1 MEKPAFTRVYLSSV
15 RVMML
20 IIRVLAVE
28 SLCQVMMG

>member
-1 MEKPAFTRVYLSSV
+1 MEKPAFTRVYLSGV

-28 SLCQVMMG
+28 SLYQTMMR